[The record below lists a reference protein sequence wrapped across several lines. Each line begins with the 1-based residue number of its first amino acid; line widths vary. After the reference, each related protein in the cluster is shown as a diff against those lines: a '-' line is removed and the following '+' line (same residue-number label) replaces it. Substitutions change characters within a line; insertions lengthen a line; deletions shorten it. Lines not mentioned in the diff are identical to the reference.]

1 MNNRIVQSQWGL
13 YTIHLMRR
21 SRCFVFDEQLRV
33 CEVLTS
39 QNQSVQLRLIC
50 IYVCPTSAHR
60 GFRYGYRRYKG
71 NNFTLKTT
79 LFGWKSMILRSD
91 LTLLNMNMSKNS
103 TFAWFFLLKSLY
115 YQWLLVSLQRQSSP
129 SLLTMLK
136 SCEAFFV
143 YIRSLSKYANGKIT
157 ALHETLYDRGRLDD
171 SVEKSWACYFRWRE
185 SKYLT
190 THSARPS
197 MV

>member
-1 MNNRIVQSQWGL
+1 MTEPSEANKGCIQYIPWDVPVAL
-13 YTIHLMRR
+13 FLTI
-21 SRCFVFDEQLRV
+21 C
-33 CEVLTS
+33 CEFARFLHC

-60 GFRYGYRRYKG
+60 GFRYGYWRYKD
-71 NNFTLKTT
+71 NTFILETT

-115 YQWLLVSLQRQSSP
+115 YQWLFVSLHRQFPP
-129 SLLTMLK
+129 SLSTMLK
-136 SCEAFFV
+136 CVGLFCLYTFT
-143 YIRSLSKYANGKIT
+143 IKI
-157 ALHETLYDRGRLDD
+157 
-171 SVEKSWACYFRWRE
+171 
-185 SKYLT
+185 LT
-190 THSARPS
+190 THSARPP